1 MERHGLVE
9 NTREVRR
16 VLLITLLANEGVAA
30 LKIVWGYL
38 TGSIGMLSDGFHSL
52 FDGLTN
58 VLGLIA
64 IWVAAHPPDEEHPYG
79 HRKFETLFTVAVAGL
94 ILFTCY
100 EVLLHVYRSFTE
112 GHRAEVG
119 AGSFLVMGITIIV
132 NFLVM
137 RYERKRASALG
148 SDFLMADALH
158 TKSNLLSSLGVV
170 AGLLFTL
177 MGYPLA
183 DTLAG
188 VVVAGFI
195 AKIGFDILRSAAEVL
210 VDTVRMDTEEVCR
223 VVFSVEGV
231 EGCHHIRTRGSEH
244 HVNLDLHIKL
254 DPEMTLRRAHEITH
268 HVEESLRSEFPQVAD
283 IVVHTEPVRQ
293 PREEG

>member
-1 MERHGLVE
+1 MERHGLVR

-64 IWVAAHPPDEEHPYG
+64 IWVASHPPDEEHPYG
-79 HRKFETLFTVAVAGL
+79 HRKFETLFTAAVAGL

-100 EVLLHVYRSFTE
+100 EILARVYHAFAD
-112 GHRAEVG
+112 GHGAEVR
-119 AGSFLVMGITIIV
+119 AGSFLIMGITIVV
-132 NFLVM
+132 NLFVM
-137 RYERKRASALG
+137 RYERRRASELG

-158 TKSNLLSSLGVV
+158 TKSNLLSSVGVV
-170 AGLLFTL
+170 AGLFFTL
-177 MGYPLA
+177 IGYPLA

-195 AKIGFDILRSAAEVL
+195 AKIGFDILKSAAQVL
-210 VDTVRMDTEEVCR
+210 VDTVRMDAEEVCR
-223 VVFSVEGV
+223 VVLSVQGV

-268 HVEESLRSEFPQVAD
+268 HVEDSLRREFPEVAD
-283 IVVHTEPVRQ
+283 VVVHTEPVRHEQ
-293 PREEG
+293 GEG

>member
-1 MERHGLVE
+1 MERHSLVE
-9 NTREVRR
+9 NAREVRR

-30 LKIVWGYL
+30 LKITWGYL

-64 IWVAAHPPDEEHPYG
+64 IWVASNPPDEEHPYG

-119 AGSFLVMGITIIV
+119 AGSFLVM
-132 NFLVM
+132 

-148 SDFLMADALH
+148 SDFLMVDALH

-170 AGLLFTL
+170 AGLFFTL
-177 MGYPLA
+177 LGYPLA

-188 VVVAGFI
+188 VLVAGFI
-195 AKIGFDILRSAAEVL
+195 AKIGFGILRSAAEVL